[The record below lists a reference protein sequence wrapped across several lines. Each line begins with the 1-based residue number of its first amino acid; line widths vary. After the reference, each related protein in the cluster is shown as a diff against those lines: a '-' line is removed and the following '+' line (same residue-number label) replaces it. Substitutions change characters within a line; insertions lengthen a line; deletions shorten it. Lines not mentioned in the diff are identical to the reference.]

1 MPTGGQRGCGGV
13 KIPGRCRSLLPPPLL
28 TERAPEVPQLR
39 TIRADRGAVTVDQRA
54 LEPTPRPGEAL
65 IRPLRLGIGAADLA
79 VAGGRLPFVGVMG
92 HQFVGVVERV
102 EARAGRDDAKRWTGK
117 RVVGSINVVCGACE
131 LCKGGLSTH
140 CRARAVMGLHARD
153 GCFADRFTLPLVN
166 LFEVPKGVDDD
177 AAVFAEPL
185 ASVIHAGQMLRIE
198 GKPYV
203 TVIGDGVGGLLAAQV
218 MARLNASVRLLGRVP
233 EKFTLCEKWGIKHRH
248 VDDVGRRQDQ
258 DVVVDCSGTAEGLTL
273 AMQLVRP
280 RGKIV
285 LRTIP
290 APVPDL
296 PVGAGQAVDLTP
308 AVVNE
313 LELIGARCGP
323 IPEALAML
331 AKGQVEVPSL
341 ITARM
346 KLADGVA
353 ALRKAAEPA
362 QIRVVMD
369 L

>member
-1 MPTGGQRGCGGV
+1 M
-13 KIPGRCRSLLPPPLL
+13 
-28 TERAPEVPQLR
+28 R
-39 TIRADRGAVTVDQRA
+39 TIRADQGAVTLDPRA
-54 LEPTPRPGEAL
+54 AEPVPRPGEAL
-65 IRPLRLGIGAADLA
+65 IRPLRLAIAAADLA
-79 VAGGRLPFVGVMG
+79 VASGRLPFAGVMG
-92 HQFVGVVERV
+92 HRFVGVVEKV
-102 EARAGRDDAKRWTGK
+102 EARAGHDDAKRWTGK

-131 LCKGGLSTH
+131 RCKGGLSAH
-140 CRARAVMGLHARD
+140 CRVRQVLGLHGRD

-166 LFEVPKGVDDD
+166 LFEVPKGIDDD

-185 ASVIHAGQMLRIE
+185 ASVIHAAQMLRIE

-203 TVIGDGVGGLLAAQV
+203 TVIGDGVSGLLAAQV
-218 MARLNASVRLLGRVP
+218 MSRLNASVRLLGKVP
-233 EKFTLCEKWGIKHRH
+233 EKFTLCEKWGIKHRDA
-248 VDDVGRRQDQ
+248 DDVGRRQDQ

-285 LRTIP
+285 LRTLP
-290 APVPDL
+290 APIPDL
-296 PVGAGQAVDLTP
+296 PVGAGPAVDLTP

-323 IPEALAML
+323 IPEALEML
-331 AKGQVEVPSL
+331 AKGSVEVPSL

-346 KLADGVA
+346 KLAEGTS

-362 QIRVVMD
+362 QITVVMD
-369 L
+369 P